1 MKVLKYFPL
10 LILLVFL
17 IKTLITP
24 VGVSEAIILV
34 GLASLYGFWSYLEF
48 IKEPPVNQDVKNELI
63 AAKAEIVRINDEI
76 DKLKAYVSA
85 SKLST
90 SKRF

>member
-1 MKVLKYFPL
+1 MKILKYFPL